1 MPGSAIIRPAACLR
15 FVLSGEGMARKL
27 GPVFWSVAVVLVL
40 SWGITAAACWH
51 LLANNRRAVDQRLNV
66 TADQISRDLQTRF
79 RLYDYGLRGVRAAI
93 IAAGPDAI
101 SHDTFVRA
109 MQSRDLGME
118 FPGSRGFG
126 YILRVPESDL
136 ARFVARTQADRGT
149 PFHVR
154 ELTAV
159 TGDRYIIKFVEPEAP
174 NEEAIGLDIA
184 SNPNRRAAALSAMT
198 SAGATLTGPITLV
211 QATGA
216 KNRGTLFLLP
226 IYRTSQ
232 TPPPARRDADLVGWV
247 YTPLVTDEILATFA
261 RSYPGMSLDIA
272 DVSGGGGAESV
283 FTSGPARASG
293 KGERVLTRDIPMY
306 GRDWRLGMAPS
317 AAFIRDMRLPD
328 PAIRAFWMAL
338 GGALLAVIAGLVAY
352 ATSRR
357 RRSLVQ
363 RARLATI
370 VEDSHDAIIG
380 TTLDGIVIEWNRAAT
395 RHFGYAAEEA
405 LGKSLADLIVPRRYL
420 DEDRN
425 MRQRIAAGENIAIS
439 ESVRR
444 HADGSMQ
451 YVEISASPIRD
462 EHQRVI
468 GVAKTLRNITDRKA
482 AERRVRELN
491 ATLEQQVQQRTEE
504 LKAVSGLH
512 KAVLSNAGYAIFA
525 TDTHGKIT
533 LVNPAAEAMLGY
545 TAQELIGEVSPLQF
559 HDEAEIIHRAEA
571 LEEEL
576 NRPVRAGFEALV
588 AKAQSAPDVHE
599 WTYVK
604 KSGKRV
610 PVLVTISAMKREDGS
625 IEGYLGVAASL
636 EEMKRREVALAV
648 NQRKLRGLFELSP
661 LGIALTDES
670 GRLVEFNQAYRNLT
684 GYSDTELMSMDYW
697 RLTPSEYL
705 PQEQRI
711 LTVLEQSG
719 RYGPYDKHY
728 IRKDGS
734 RVPVRLN
741 GVALRIDD
749 KPYIWSIVEDTTDQ
763 RLAEAAMV
771 KAIAAAEAASQAKS
785 DFLAN
790 MSHEIRTPMNAILGM
805 LQLLQKTALDTKQR
819 DYAQKTETAA
829 TTLLTLLNDILDFSK
844 IEAGRLTLEMHE
856 FDLDKLLR
864 EIAVIVSANIGSK
877 DIEVVFDID
886 PGIPG
891 WLVGDSLR
899 LQQILINLA
908 GNAVKFTEAGEVR
921 LQARLV
927 RRTGGSVGV
936 HFEVQDTGIG
946 IAEEK
951 LVTIF
956 EGFSQAEASTTRR
969 FGGSGLGLAISR
981 RLVEMMGG
989 ELQVESQPGVGS
1001 RFYFSVDVQT
1011 TERPTGV
1018 SAEVMGQLREL
1029 KVLVVDDNA
1038 SARTILAEIAA
1049 SLGWHCDVVANGAE
1063 AVRRVAGKDGE
1074 PVAYDVILMD
1084 WSMPGMDGWEAGR
1097 RIRDICQPD
1106 KCPLIVMVTM
1116 HEREAVAEQM
1126 SSASV
1131 VMDGFLVKPV
1141 TSSMLLDAVAD
1152 ALASRKP
1159 LLPAL
1164 HDAGRHGEAQLRL
1177 AGVSILVVED
1187 NATNQQVAKELLE
1200 FEGAVVEVASSG
1212 IEALKMLDEG
1222 ASRYDVVLMDI
1233 QMPGMDGFTAT
1244 RHIRATVG
1252 MESLPII
1259 AMTANVL
1266 ETDRLACLEVGMND
1280 HLGKPFDIDVL
1291 VNTIL
1296 HWTGDHE
1303 HTAGERAVTAPAPQV
1318 TSRWVDAELD
1328 YAGSLARFGGREAPY
1343 HTALRTFERSAKESI
1358 VGLEVALE
1366 NNDTREA
1373 AMNLHALKGVA
1384 ATIGANRLSAMAGSY
1399 EREASIGSILAGEN
1413 TAVSH
1418 LTELTQAV
1426 VASIQNVLG
1435 EPVGR
1440 LAMSPDLPL
1449 DRDALSELAR
1459 LLAASNMSA
1468 VDHYEGMRGQFASA
1482 HPEVR
1487 QQLDD
1492 AMSLLDLKAGLRIC
1506 NELLE
1511 GTNKERPHD

>member
-1 MPGSAIIRPAACLR
+1 
-15 FVLSGEGMARKL
+15 MARKL
-27 GPVFWSVAVVLVL
+27 GPVFWSVTVVLVL
-40 SWGITAAACWH
+40 CWGLTAAVCWR
-51 LLANNRRAVDQRLNV
+51 LLDSNQRAVEQRLNR
-66 TADQISRDLQTRF
+66 TADQISHDLQTRF
-79 RLYDYGLRGVRAAI
+79 RLYDYGLRGVRSAI
-93 IAAGPDAI
+93 IAAGYSSI
-101 SHDTFVRA
+101 GHDTFARA
-109 MQSRDLGME
+109 LESRDLVKE
-118 FPGSRGFG
+118 FPGARGFG
-126 YILRVPESDL
+126 YIVRVPEGDF
-136 ARFVARTQADRGT
+136 ARFVAKAQADRGA

-154 ELTAV
+154 ELTET
-159 TGDRYIIKFVEPEAP
+159 TGDRFIIKYVEPEGP

-184 SNPNRRAAALSAMT
+184 SNPDRRAAALSAMA

-226 IYRTSQ
+226 VYRASQ
-232 TPPPARRDADLVGWV
+232 LPPPAQRDADLVGWV

-261 RSYPGMSLDIA
+261 RSYPAVLLDIA
-272 DVSGGGGAESV
+272 DVTGGSSAESV
-283 FTSGPARASG
+283 FSSGPARTSG
-293 KGERVLTRDIPMY
+293 KSGQALTRDIAMY
-306 GRDWRLGMAPS
+306 GRTWRLGMAPG
-317 AAFIRDMRLPD
+317 AAFISGMGLPD
-328 PAIRAFWMAL
+328 PLARAFWMAI
-338 GGALLAVIAGLVAY
+338 GSALLAVIAGLVAY

-370 VEDSHDAIIG
+370 IEDSHDAIIG
-380 TTLDGIVIEWNRAAT
+380 TALDGTIIEWNRGAT
-395 RHFGYAAEEA
+395 RHFGHDPEDA
-405 LGKSLADLIVPRRYL
+405 LGKSLADLIVPRKYL
-420 DEDRN
+420 AED
-425 MRQRIAAGENIAIS
+425 MDIRQRVAAGESVVIGD
-439 ESVRR
+439 SVRR
-444 HADGSMQ
+444 HGDGSML

-462 EHQRVI
+462 ERQRVV
-468 GVAKTLRNITDRKA
+468 GVATTLRNVTDRKA

-491 ATLEQQVQQRTEE
+491 ATLEHQVQQRTEE
-504 LKAVSGLH
+504 LKSVSSLH

-533 LVNPAAEAMLGY
+533 LFNPAAEAMLGY
-545 TAQELIGEVSPLQF
+545 TAKEVIGEASPLQF
-559 HDEAEIIHRAEA
+559 HDDVEIIQRAEA
-571 LEEEL
+571 LEAEL
-576 NRPVRAGFEALV
+576 HHSVRAGFETLV
-588 AKAQSAPDVHE
+588 AKAASAPDVNE

-604 KSGKRV
+604 KSGKRL
-610 PVLVTISAMKREDGS
+610 PVLVNMSAMKGEDGA
-625 IEGYLGVAASL
+625 IEGYLAVAVSQ
-636 EEMKRREVALAV
+636 EEQKRRENVLAV

-670 GRLVEFNQAYRNLT
+670 GKLVEFNQAYRNLT
-684 GYSDTELMSMDYW
+684 GYSDAELMELDYW

-705 PQEQRI
+705 AQEQRI
-711 LTVLEQSG
+711 LAMLEQSG

-734 RVPVRLN
+734 QVPVRLN

-763 RLAEAAMV
+763 RLAEATMV

-805 LQLLQKTALDTKQR
+805 LQLLQKTSLDIKQK

-886 PGIPG
+886 PGIPS

-908 GNAVKFTEAGEVR
+908 GNAVKFTEVGEVR

-981 RLVEMMGG
+981 KLVEMMGG

-1001 RFYFSVDVQT
+1001 RFYFNVDVQT

-1038 SARTILAEIAA
+1038 SARTILSEITE

-1063 AVRRVAGKDGE
+1063 AVRRVTGKDSNA
-1074 PVAYDVILMD
+1074 VAYDVILMD

-1097 RIRDICQPD
+1097 RIRDTCQPD

-1131 VMDGFLVKPV
+1131 AMDGFLVKPV

-1159 LLPAL
+1159 VLTTL
-1164 HDAGRHGEAQLRL
+1164 HDPAHPAEAQHRL
-1177 AGVSILVVED
+1177 EGLSILVVED

-1200 FEGAVVEVASSG
+1200 FEGAVVDVASSG

-1222 ASRYDVVLMDI
+1222 LHLHDVVLMDI

-1244 RHIRATVG
+1244 RHIRATAG
-1252 MESLPII
+1252 RETLPII

-1296 HWTGDHE
+1296 HWT
-1303 HTAGERAVTAPAPQV
+1303 TERGRTPGARPAPEPQPQ
-1318 TSRWVDAELD
+1318 TKSRWVDADLD

-1343 HTALRTFERSAKESI
+1343 HAALKSFERSAQESI

-1366 NNDTREA
+1366 NNDAKEA
-1373 AMNLHALKGVA
+1373 AMNLHALKGAA

-1399 EREASIGSILAGEN
+1399 EREANSGSILADDSA
-1413 TAVSH
+1413 AVGH
-1418 LTELTQAV
+1418 LRELVQHV
-1426 VASIQNVLG
+1426 VASIRRVLG
-1435 EPVGR
+1435 TPTDH
-1440 LAMSPDLPL
+1440 ASPSPDVPL
-1449 DRDALSELAR
+1449 DKDALTELAR

-1468 VDHYEGMRGQFASA
+1468 VDHYEGMRGQFAA
-1482 HPEVR
+1482 THPDVR

-1492 AMSLLDLKAGLRIC
+1492 AMSVLDLKTGLRIC
-1506 NELLE
+1506 NALLE
-1511 GTNKERPHD
+1511 AKHGERPND

>member
-1 MPGSAIIRPAACLR
+1 
-15 FVLSGEGMARKL
+15 MARKF
-27 GPVFWSVAVVLVL
+27 GPVFWSVAILLL
-40 SWGITAAACWH
+40 SWGITAAVCWH
-51 LLANNRRAVDQRLNV
+51 LLANNRRVIEQRLNL
-66 TADQISRDLQTRF
+66 TADQISQDLQARF
-79 RLYDYGLRGVRAAI
+79 RLYDYGLRGVRGAI
-93 IAAGPDAI
+93 IAAGVGNI

-109 MQSRDLGME
+109 MESRDLAVE

-126 YILRVPESDL
+126 YIVKVSPGDL
-136 ARFVARTQADRGT
+136 ARFVAKAQADRGA

-154 ELTAV
+154 ELSDV
-159 TGDRYIIKFVEPEAP
+159 SGNRFIIKYVEPEPP

-184 SNPNRRAAALSAMT
+184 SNPNRRTAALNAMA

-211 QATGA
+211 QAAGA

-226 IYRTSQ
+226 IYRSSQ
-232 TPPPARRDADLVGWV
+232 LPPPAEREEDLVGWV

-261 RSYPGMSLDIA
+261 RSYPGMALEIA
-272 DVSGGGGAESV
+272 DVSAGGNAESV
-283 FTSGPARASG
+283 FSSGQADDSEKA
-293 KGERVLTRDIPMY
+293 EHALTRDIAMY
-306 GRDWRLGMAPS
+306 GRTWRLGIAPS
-317 AAFIRDMRLPD
+317 AGFIKGMRLPD
-328 PAIRAFWMAL
+328 PVARAFWMAL
-338 GGALLAVIAGLVAY
+338 GGALLAVIAGLVTY

-380 TTLDGIVIEWNRAAT
+380 TALDDTIIEWNRAAT
-395 RHFGYAAEEA
+395 HHFGHAAEEA

-420 DEDRN
+420 DEDKDL
-425 MRQRIAAGENIAIS
+425 RQRVAAGENVAIS

-444 HADGSMQ
+444 HADGSML

-462 EHQRVI
+462 ERQRVI
-468 GVAKTLRNITDRKA
+468 GIATTLRNITDRKA

-491 ATLEQQVQQRTEE
+491 ATLEHQVQQRTEE
-504 LKAVSGLH
+504 LKTVSALH

-525 TDTHGKIT
+525 TDIHGKIT
-533 LVNPAAEAMLGY
+533 LFNPAAEAMLGY
-545 TAQELIGEVSPLQF
+545 AAGEVIGEASPLQF
-559 HDEAEIIHRAEA
+559 HDETEIILRAEA

-576 NRPVRAGFEALV
+576 RRPVRAGFEALV
-588 AKAQSAPDVHE
+588 AKAQSAPDAHE
-599 WTYVK
+599 WTYVR
-604 KSGKRV
+604 KSGKRL
-610 PVLVTISAMKREDGS
+610 PVLVNMSAMKREDGS
-625 IEGYLGVAASL
+625 IEGYLGVAVSL
-636 EEMKRREVALAV
+636 EEMKRRENALAV

-670 GRLVEFNQAYRNLT
+670 GKLVEFNQAYRNLT
-684 GYSDTELMSMDYW
+684 GYGDAELMSMDYW

-711 LTVLEQSG
+711 LALLEQTG

-728 IRKDGS
+728 VRKDGS

-741 GVALRIDD
+741 GVVLRIDD

-763 RLAEAAMV
+763 RLAEATMV

-805 LQLLQKTALDTKQR
+805 LQLLQKTPLDIKQR
-819 DYAQKTETAA
+819 DYTQKTETAA

-891 WLVGDSLR
+891 WLIGDSLR

-908 GNAVKFTEAGEVR
+908 GNAVKFTEMGEVR

-989 ELQVESQPGVGS
+989 ELHVESQIGVGS
-1001 RFYFSVDVQT
+1001 RFYFNVEVQIA
-1011 TERPTGV
+1011 ERPAAV

-1038 SARTILAEIAA
+1038 SARTILAEIAT
-1049 SLGWHCDVVANGAE
+1049 SLGWQCDVVTNGAE
-1063 AVRRVAGKDGE
+1063 AVRRVSGKDTT
-1074 PVAYDVILMD
+1074 AASYDVILMD

-1097 RIRDICQPD
+1097 RIRDNSQPD
-1106 KCPLIVMVTM
+1106 QCPLIVMVTM

-1131 VMDGFLVKPV
+1131 AMDGFLVKPV

-1159 LLPAL
+1159 ALLPM
-1164 HDAGRHGEAQLRL
+1164 HDAERQGEAKQLL
-1177 AGVSILVVED
+1177 TGLSILVVED

-1200 FEGAVVEVASSG
+1200 YEGAVVDVASSG
-1212 IEALKMLDEG
+1212 IDALKMLGEG
-1222 ASRYDVVLMDI
+1222 VHLYDAVLMDI

-1244 RHIRATVG
+1244 RHIRATAG
-1252 MESLPII
+1252 METLPII

-1266 ETDRLACLEVGMND
+1266 ETDRIACLEVGMND

-1291 VNTIL
+1291 VNTLL
-1296 HWTGDHE
+1296 HWTRS
-1303 HTAGERAVTAPAPQV
+1303 AGRMSGEAAASPPRLQV
-1318 TSRWVDAELD
+1318 ASRWVDAELD
-1328 YAGSLARFGGREAPY
+1328 HAGSLARFGGREAPY
-1343 HTALRTFERSAKESI
+1343 HAALRSFERSAQEAI
-1358 VGLEVALE
+1358 AGVEVALAGG
-1366 NNDTREA
+1366 DSKAA
-1373 AMNLHALKGVA
+1373 AMHLHALKGAA

-1399 EREASIGSILAGEN
+1399 EREAAGGAILANESG
-1413 TAVSH
+1413 AISH
-1418 LTELTQAV
+1418 LKELTER
-1426 VASIQNVLG
+1426 VLSAIRQVLAAAG
-1435 EPVGR
+1435 EAPV
-1440 LAMSPDLPL
+1440 STVDPPL
-1449 DRDALSELAR
+1449 DHDALHELAR

-1468 VDHYEGMRGQFASA
+1468 VDHYDGMRNQFAAA
-1482 HPEVR
+1482 HPDLR
-1487 QQLDD
+1487 QQLDE
-1492 AMSLLDLKAGLRIC
+1492 AMSVLDLKAGLRIC
-1506 NELLE
+1506 NALLE
-1511 GTNKERPHD
+1511 AKNKERSHD

>member
-1 MPGSAIIRPAACLR
+1 M
-15 FVLSGEGMARKL
+15 
-27 GPVFWSVAVVLVL
+27 LVL
-40 SWGITAAACWH
+40 SWGVTAAASWR
-51 LLANNRRAVDQRLNV
+51 LLANNHRVVEQRLNL
-66 TADQISRDLQTRF
+66 TADQISQDLQTRF
-79 RLYDYGLRGVRAAI
+79 HLYDNGLRGVRAAV
-93 IAAGPDAI
+93 IAVGFSNV
-101 SHDTFVRA
+101 SHDTFARA
-109 MQSRDLGME
+109 MQSRDMGVE

-126 YILRVPESDL
+126 FVVRVPESDL
-136 ARFVARTQADRGT
+136 ARFVAKAQAERGA
-149 PFHVR
+149 PFHLR
-154 ELTAV
+154 ELADT
-159 TGDRYIIKFVEPEAP
+159 TGDRFIIKYVEPESP
-174 NEEAIGLDIA
+174 NEAAIGLDIA
-184 SNPNRRAAALSAMT
+184 SDPNRHAAALSSMA
-198 SAGATLTGPITLV
+198 SAHATLTGPITLV

-216 KNRGTLFLLP
+216 KDRGALFLLP
-226 IYRTSQ
+226 IYRSSQ
-232 TPPPARRDADLVGWV
+232 LPAPEQRDADLIGWV

-272 DVSGGGGAESV
+272 DVSGGGNAESV
-283 FTSGPARASG
+283 FTSRPAPASG
-293 KGERVLTRDIPMY
+293 KLSHALTRDIPMY
-306 GRDWRLGMAPS
+306 GRTWRLGIAPS
-317 AAFIRDMRLPD
+317 AAFIKGLGLPD
-328 PAIRAFWMAL
+328 PVAQALWMAT

-357 RRSLVQ
+357 RRSLAQ

-370 VEDSHDAIIG
+370 IEDSHDAIIG
-380 TTLDGIVIEWNRAAT
+380 TALDGTIIEWNRAAT
-395 RHFGYAAEEA
+395 RHFGHDAEHA
-405 LGKSLADLIVPRRYL
+405 MGKPMADLIVPRRYV
-420 DEDRN
+420 DEDKDI
-425 MRQRIAAGENIAIS
+425 RQRVAAGESVAIA

-444 HADGSMQ
+444 HSDGSML
-451 YVEISASPIRD
+451 YVEVSASPIRD
-462 EHQRVI
+462 ERQRVI
-468 GVAKTLRNITDRKA
+468 GVATTLRNITDRKA

-491 ATLEQQVQQRTEE
+491 ATLEHQVQQRTAE
-504 LKAVSGLH
+504 LKAVSALH

-525 TDTHGKIT
+525 TDTHGTIT
-533 LVNPAAEAMLGY
+533 LFNPAAEAMLGY
-545 TAQELIGEVSPLQF
+545 TAPELIGEASPLQF
-559 HDEAEIIHRAEA
+559 HDETEIILRAEA
-571 LEEEL
+571 LEAEL
-576 NRPVRAGFEALV
+576 NRPVRAGFEALIV
-588 AKAQSAPDVHE
+588 KAQHAPDVHE

-604 KSGKRV
+604 KSGKRL
-610 PVLVTISAMKREDGS
+610 PVLLNISAMKREDGS

-636 EEMKRREVALAV
+636 EELKRRENALAV

-670 GRLVEFNQAYRNLT
+670 GKLVEFNQAYRNLT
-684 GYSDTELMSMDYW
+684 GYTDAELMEMDYW

-711 LTVLEQSG
+711 LATLEQTG

-728 IRKDGS
+728 VRKDGS

-741 GVALRIDD
+741 GVTLRIED

-763 RLAEAAMV
+763 RLAEATMV
-771 KAIAAAEAASQAKS
+771 NAIVAAEAASQAKS

-805 LQLLQKTALDTKQR
+805 LQLLQKTSLDAKQR
-819 DYAQKTETAA
+819 DYTQKTETAA

-864 EIAVIVSANIGSK
+864 EIAVIVSANIGGK

-886 PGIPG
+886 PGIPS

-899 LQQILINLA
+899 LQQVLINLA
-908 GNAVKFTEAGEVR
+908 GNAVKFTEVGEVR

-946 IAEEK
+946 IAEGK
-951 LVTIF
+951 LATIF

-989 ELQVESQPGVGS
+989 ELHVESQLGIGS
-1001 RFYFSVDVQT
+1001 RFYFNVDVQT
-1011 TERPTGV
+1011 TERPAAV
-1018 SAEVMGQLREL
+1018 SADVMSQLREL

-1038 SARTILAEIAA
+1038 SARTILSDIAT
-1049 SLGWHCDVVANGAE
+1049 SLGWHCDAVANGAE
-1063 AVRRVAGKDGE
+1063 ALRRVGGKGDQAM
-1074 PVAYDVILMD
+1074 VYDVILMD

-1097 RIRDICQPD
+1097 RIRDMCQPD
-1106 KCPLIVMVTM
+1106 QCPLIVMVTM

-1131 VMDGFLVKPV
+1131 AMDGFLVKPV

-1159 LLPAL
+1159 VLPAL
-1164 HDAGRHGEAQLRL
+1164 HEAGRPGEEPRPLI
-1177 AGVSILVVED
+1177 GVSILVVED

-1200 FEGAVVEVASSG
+1200 FEGAVVDVASSG
-1212 IEALKMLDEG
+1212 IEALTMLDEG
-1222 ASRYDVVLMDI
+1222 IHLYDVVLMDI

-1244 RHIRATVG
+1244 RHIRATAG
-1252 MESLPII
+1252 METLPII

-1266 ETDRLACLEVGMND
+1266 ETDRLACLEAGMND
-1280 HLGKPFDIDVL
+1280 HLGKPFNIDVL

-1296 HWTGDHE
+1296 HWTNKRGGG
-1303 HTAGERAVTAPAPQV
+1303 AGESAPAAPQRHP
-1318 TSRWVDAELD
+1318 TSGWVDADLD

-1343 HTALRTFERSAKESI
+1343 HAALKSFERSAKEAI

-1366 NNDTREA
+1366 NNDAKEA
-1373 AMNLHALKGVA
+1373 AMTLHTLKGAA

-1399 EREASIGSILAGEN
+1399 EREASAGSILTGES
-1413 TAVSH
+1413 TVVSH
-1418 LTELTQAV
+1418 LTELIER
-1426 VASIQNVLG
+1426 VASAIRQVLKAP
-1435 EPVGR
+1435 EVNPESVV
-1440 LAMSPDLPL
+1440 DLPL
-1449 DRDALSELAR
+1449 DRDALTELAK

-1468 VDHYEGMRGQFASA
+1468 VDHYEGMRGQLAGA
-1482 HPEVR
+1482 RPDIR

-1492 AMSLLDLKAGLRIC
+1492 AMSMLDLKTGLRIC

-1511 GTNKERPHD
+1511 AENKGRPHE

>member
-1 MPGSAIIRPAACLR
+1 
-15 FVLSGEGMARKL
+15 MARKL
-27 GPVFWSVAVVLVL
+27 GPVFWSAAVLLL
-40 SWGITAAACWH
+40 SWGVTAAACWR
-51 LLANNRRAVDQRLNV
+51 LQANNHRALEQRLNL
-66 TADQISRDLQTRF
+66 TADQISQDLQARF
-79 RLYDYGLRGVRAAI
+79 RLYDNGLRGVRAAI
-93 IAAGPDAI
+93 IAGGFGNV
-101 SHDTFVRA
+101 SHDTFTRA
-109 MQSRDLGME
+109 MQSRDLAKE

-126 YILRVPESDL
+126 YIVRVPESDL
-136 ARFVARTQADRGT
+136 AQFVAKVQADRGT
-149 PFHVR
+149 PYHVR
-154 ELTAV
+154 ELTKA
-159 TGDRYIIKFVEPEAP
+159 TGDRFIIKYIEPESP
-174 NEEAIGLDIA
+174 NEAAIGLDIS
-184 SNPNRRAAALSAMT
+184 SNPNRRAAALSSMA

-226 IYRTSQ
+226 VYRSSQ
-232 TPPPARRDADLVGWV
+232 LPPPAQRDADLVGWV
-247 YTPLVTDEILATFA
+247 YSPLVTDEILATFA
-261 RSYPGMSLDIA
+261 RSFPGMSLDIA

-283 FTSGPARASG
+283 FTSGPVRAGGTADHGLS
-293 KGERVLTRDIPMY
+293 RDILMY
-306 GRDWRLGMAPS
+306 GRTWRLGIAPS
-317 AAFIRDMRLPD
+317 AEFIKGLGLPD
-328 PAIRAFWMAL
+328 PLAQAIWMAI

-357 RRSLVQ
+357 RRSLAQ

-380 TTLDGIVIEWNRAAT
+380 TALDGTIIEWNRAAT
-395 RHFGYAAEEA
+395 RHFGHAAEQA
-405 LGKSLADLIVPRRYL
+405 MGKPLADLIVPRKYL
-420 DEDRN
+420 DEDKDILR
-425 MRQRIAAGENIAIS
+425 RVSAGESVAIS

-444 HADGSMQ
+444 HSDGSML
-451 YVEISASPIRD
+451 YVEILASPIRD
-462 EHQRVI
+462 ERQRVI
-468 GVAKTLRNITDRKA
+468 GVATTLRNITDRKA

-504 LKAVSGLH
+504 LKAVSALH

-533 LVNPAAEAMLGY
+533 LVNPAAEVMLGY
-545 TAQELIGEVSPLQF
+545 TAHELVGEASPLQF
-559 HDEAEIIHRAEA
+559 HDETEVILRAEA
-571 LEEEL
+571 LEAEL
-576 NRPVRAGFEALV
+576 GRPVRAGFEALV
-588 AKAQSAPDVHE
+588 AKAQHAPDVHE

-604 KSGKRV
+604 KSGKRL
-610 PVLVTISAMKREDGS
+610 PVLLNISAMKREDGS
-625 IEGYLGVAASL
+625 VEGYLGVAASL
-636 EEMKRREVALAV
+636 EEQKRRENASAV

-670 GRLVEFNQAYRNLT
+670 GKLVEFNQAYRNLT
-684 GYSDTELMSMDYW
+684 GYGDAELMEMDYW

-711 LTVLEQSG
+711 LALLEQSG

-763 RLAEAAMV
+763 RLAEATMV

-805 LQLLQKTALDTKQR
+805 LQLIQKTPLDTKQR

-886 PGIPG
+886 PSIPS

-899 LQQILINLA
+899 LQQVLINLA
-908 GNAVKFTEAGEVR
+908 GNAIKFTQVGEVR

-927 RRTGGSVGV
+927 RRTGGSIGV

-951 LVTIF
+951 LATIF

-969 FGGSGLGLAISR
+969 FGGSGLGLAICR

-989 ELQVESQPGVGS
+989 ELHVESQLGVGS

-1011 TERPTGV
+1011 TDRPTGV
-1018 SAEVMGQLREL
+1018 SAEVMDQLREIN
-1029 KVLVVDDNA
+1029 VLVVDDNA
-1038 SARTILAEIAA
+1038 SARTILSEIVT
-1049 SLGWHCDVVANGAE
+1049 SLGWHCDAVANGAE
-1063 AVRRVAGKDGE
+1063 AVRRVGGKDGQAM
-1074 PVAYDVILMD
+1074 VYDVILMD

-1131 VMDGFLVKPV
+1131 AMDGFLVKPV

-1152 ALASRKP
+1152 ALASRS
-1159 LLPAL
+1159 PAPRTA
-1164 HDAGRHGEAQLRL
+1164 HDHARHGEAQRRL
-1177 AGVSILVVED
+1177 TGVRILVVED

-1200 FEGAVVEVASSG
+1200 FEGAKVDVASSG
-1212 IEALKMLDEG
+1212 IEALKMLD
-1222 ASRYDVVLMDI
+1222 SDIRLHDVVLMDI

-1244 RHIRATVG
+1244 RHIRATPG
-1252 MESLPII
+1252 METLPII

-1266 ETDRLACLEVGMND
+1266 ETDRLACLEAGMND
-1280 HLGKPFDIDVL
+1280 HLGKPFNINVL

-1296 HWTGDHE
+1296 HWTDDRGRI
-1303 HTAGERAVTAPAPQV
+1303 AGESVPIAPLQPP

-1328 YAGSLARFGGREAPY
+1328 YAGALARFGGREVPY
-1343 HTALRTFERSAKESI
+1343 HAALGSFERSAQETL
-1358 VGLEVALE
+1358 VGLDVALR

-1373 AMNLHALKGVA
+1373 AMALHTLKGVA

-1399 EREASIGSILAGEN
+1399 EREASAGSILAGEN
-1413 TAVSH
+1413 TAVGH
-1418 LTELTQAV
+1418 LTELIGRV
-1426 VASIQNVLG
+1426 VSAIEQVLAI
-1435 EPVGR
+1435 PVDAPESTFDR
-1440 LAMSPDLPL
+1440 PL
-1449 DRDALSELAR
+1449 DQDALAELAR

-1468 VDHYEGMRGQFASA
+1468 VDHYERMRGQLASA
-1482 HPEVR
+1482 HPDIR
-1487 QQLDD
+1487 TQLDD
-1492 AMSLLDLKAGLRIC
+1492 AMSMLDLKTGLRIC

-1511 GTNKERPHD
+1511 VTNKERPHG

>member
-1 MPGSAIIRPAACLR
+1 
-15 FVLSGEGMARKL
+15 MARKL

-40 SWGITAAACWH
+40 CWGVTAAVCWR
-51 LLANNRRAVDQRLNV
+51 LLGNNHRAVELRLNQ
-66 TADQISRDLQTRF
+66 TADQISHDLQTRF
-79 RLYDYGLRGVRAAI
+79 RLYDYGLRGVRSAI
-93 IAAGPDAI
+93 IAAGYGTI
-101 SHDTFVRA
+101 NHDTFVRA
-109 MQSRDLGME
+109 MESRDLAKE
-118 FPGSRGFG
+118 FPGARGFG
-126 YILRVPESDL
+126 YIVKVPEGDV
-136 ARFVARTQADRGT
+136 ARFVAKAQADRGA

-154 ELTAV
+154 ELTP
-159 TGDRYIIKFVEPEAP
+159 TSGDRFIIKYVEPEAP
-174 NEEAIGLDIA
+174 NEEAMGLDIA
-184 SNPNRRAAALSAMT
+184 SNPNRRAAALSAMA

-226 IYRTSQ
+226 VYQASQ
-232 TPPPARRDADLVGWV
+232 LPPPTQREAELVGWV

-261 RSYPGMSLDIA
+261 RSYPSVSLNIT
-272 DVSGGGGAESV
+272 DVSGGGSAESV
-283 FTSGPARASG
+283 FTSGPASATG
-293 KGERVLTRDIPMY
+293 KAARVLTRDIAMY
-306 GRDWRLGMAPS
+306 GRTWRLGMAPS
-317 AAFIRDMRLPD
+317 AAFVTGMGLPD
-328 PAIRAFWMAL
+328 PVAQAFWMAI
-338 GGALLAVIAGLVAY
+338 GSALLAVIAGLVTY

-363 RARLATI
+363 RARLATL

-380 TTLDGIVIEWNRAAT
+380 TALDGTIIEWNRGAT
-395 RHFGYAAEEA
+395 RHFGHDAADA
-405 LGKSLADLIVPRRYL
+405 LGKSMADLLVPRKYL
-420 DEDRN
+420 DEDMDIR
-425 MRQRIAAGENIAIS
+425 RRVSAGESVAIG

-444 HADGSMQ
+444 HGDGSML
-451 YVEISASPIRD
+451 YVEISASPLRD
-462 EHQRVI
+462 ERQRVI
-468 GVAKTLRNITDRKA
+468 GAATTLRNITDRKA

-491 ATLEQQVQQRTEE
+491 ATLEHQVQQRTEE
-504 LKAVSGLH
+504 LKTVSALH

-533 LVNPAAEAMLGY
+533 LFNPAAEAMLGY
-545 TAQELIGEVSPLQF
+545 TAKELIGEASPLQF
-559 HDEAEIIHRAEA
+559 HDDVEIIRRAEL
-571 LEEEL
+571 LELEL
-576 NRPVRAGFEALV
+576 HRPVRAGFEALV
-588 AKAQSAPDVHE
+588 AKAQSAPDAHE

-604 KSGKRV
+604 KSGKRL
-610 PVLVTISAMKREDGS
+610 PVLVNMSAMKGEDGS
-625 IEGYLGVAASL
+625 IEGYLGVAASQ
-636 EEMKRREVALAV
+636 EEQKRRENVLAV

-670 GRLVEFNQAYRNLT
+670 GKLVEFNQAYRNLT
-684 GYSDTELMSMDYW
+684 GYSDVELMEMDYW

-705 PQEQRI
+705 AQEQRI
-711 LTVLEQSG
+711 LTTLEQSG

-734 RVPVRLN
+734 QVPVRLN

-763 RLAEAAMV
+763 RLAEATMV

-805 LQLLQKTALDTKQR
+805 LQLLQKTSLDTKQR
-819 DYAQKTETAA
+819 DYTQKTETAA

-886 PGIPG
+886 PSIPG

-989 ELQVESQPGVGS
+989 ELKVESQPGMGS
-1001 RFYFSVDVQT
+1001 RFYFNVDVQT
-1011 TERPTGV
+1011 TERPTSV
-1018 SAEVMGQLREL
+1018 SADVMGQLREL
-1029 KVLVVDDNA
+1029 NVLVVDDNA
-1038 SARTILAEIAA
+1038 SARTILSEIAT
-1049 SLGWHCDVVANGAE
+1049 SLGWHCDAVANGAE
-1063 AVRRVAGKDGE
+1063 AVRRVAGKGNDAK
-1074 PVAYDVILMD
+1074 AYDVILMD

-1097 RIRDICQPD
+1097 RIRDTCQPD

-1131 VMDGFLVKPV
+1131 AMDGFLVKPV

-1159 LLPAL
+1159 VLPTL
-1164 HDAGRHGEAQLRL
+1164 HDPGRPVEAQNRL
-1177 AGVSILVVED
+1177 QGLSILVVED

-1200 FEGAVVEVASSG
+1200 FEGAVVDVASSG

-1222 ASRYDVVLMDI
+1222 VRLHDVVLMDI

-1244 RHIRATVG
+1244 RHIRATAG
-1252 MESLPII
+1252 RETLPII
-1259 AMTANVL
+1259 AMTANVM

-1296 HWTGDHE
+1296 HWTNARGR
-1303 HTAGERAVTAPAPQV
+1303 TAGELAAPEPRQPS
-1318 TSRWVDAELD
+1318 TSRWVDADLD

-1343 HTALRTFERSAKESI
+1343 HAALKTFEGSAREAI
-1358 VGLEVALE
+1358 LGVEVALE
-1366 NNDTREA
+1366 NNDAREA

-1384 ATIGANRLSAMAGSY
+1384 ATIGANRLAAMAGSY
-1399 EREASIGSILAGEN
+1399 EREASSGSILASESA
-1413 TAVSH
+1413 AVSH
-1418 LTELTQAV
+1418 LMELTAQ
-1426 VASIQNVLG
+1426 VASSIKKVLG
-1435 EPVGR
+1435 TPVEHS
-1440 LAMSPDLPL
+1440 APSPDLPL
-1449 DRDALSELAR
+1449 DRDALTNLAK

-1468 VDHYEGMRGQFASA
+1468 VDHYEEMRGQFASA
-1482 HPEVR
+1482 HPDIR

-1492 AMSLLDLKAGLRIC
+1492 AMSALDLKKGLRIC

-1511 GTNKERPHD
+1511 AKPKESPHD